1 MTGAWFETLGSREA
15 YRGFSTVRIDRV
27 RTPDGAEVEREVVE
41 RPVAVG
47 VVPITPEGRVLLLHQ
62 YRQPIGRLLIE
73 LPAGL
78 MDVAGEEDPADT
90 AQRELI
96 EELGMRAGTLEPLTT
111 FWNSAGWTDERT
123 HLYLG
128 RELQPADPPADFE
141 ASAEERHLEVV
152 SLDLD
157 DAVQAVRDGEITDA
171 KTVIGLQLAHLR
183 RRA

>member
-15 YRGFSTVRIDRV
+15 YRGFSTVRVDRV

-41 RPVAVG
+41 RPSAVG

-62 YRQPIGRLLIE
+62 YRQPVGRLLVE

-78 MDVAGEEDPADT
+78 MDVAGEEDPAAT

-96 EELGMRAGTLEPLTT
+96 EELGMRAGSLEPLTT

-128 RELQPADPPADFE
+128 RELQPTAPPDDFA
-141 ASAEERHLEVV
+141 ASAEELHLEVV

-171 KTVIGLQLAHLR
+171 KTVIGLQLAHVHLR
-183 RRA
+183 A

>member
-1 MTGAWFETLGSREA
+1 
-15 YRGFSTVRIDRV
+15 
-27 RTPDGAEVEREVVE
+27 
-41 RPVAVG
+41 
-47 VVPITPEGRVLLLHQ
+47 
-62 YRQPIGRLLIE
+62 

-78 MDVAGEEDPADT
+78 MDVAGEDPAAT

-128 RELQPADPPADFE
+128 RELQPADPPGDFE

-171 KTVIGLQLAHLR
+171 KTVIGLQLAHVHLR
-183 RRA
+183 V

>member
-1 MTGAWFETLGSREA
+1 VSGAWFETVGSHEA

-27 RTPDGAEVEREVVE
+27 RTPDGAEVDREVVE
-41 RPVAVG
+41 RPDAVA

-62 YRQPIGRLLIE
+62 YRQPVGRPLIE

-78 MDVAGEEDPADT
+78 LDVAGEEPVDA

-96 EELGMRAGTLEPLTT
+96 EELGMRAGTLEALTV

-128 RELQPADPPADFE
+128 RELQPAEPPSDFT
-141 ASAEERHLEVV
+141 AQAEELHLEVV
-152 SLDLD
+152 SFALD
-157 DAVQAVRDGEITDA
+157 DAITAVRDGEITDA
-171 KTVIGLQLAHLR
+171 KTVIGLELAHARLS
-183 RRA
+183 A

>member
-1 MTGAWFETLGSREA
+1 VSGAWFETVGSHEA

-27 RTPDGAEVEREVVE
+27 RTPDGAEVDREVVE
-41 RPVAVG
+41 RPDAVA

-62 YRQPIGRLLIE
+62 YRQPVGRPLIE

-78 MDVAGEEDPADT
+78 LDVAGEEPVDA

-96 EELGMRAGTLEPLTT
+96 EELGMRAGTLEALTV

-128 RELQPADPPADFE
+128 RELQPAEPPSDFTAE
-141 ASAEERHLEVV
+141 AEELHLEVV
-152 SLDLD
+152 SFALD
-157 DAVQAVRDGEITDA
+157 DAITAVRDGEITDA
-171 KTVIGLQLAHLR
+171 KTVIGLELAHARLS
-183 RRA
+183 A

>member
-1 MTGAWFETLGSREA
+1 MTSAWFETLGSREA
-15 YRGFSTVRIDRV
+15 YRGFSVVRVDRI

-41 RPVAVG
+41 RPAAVG

-62 YRQPIGRLLIE
+62 YRQPVRQLLVE

-78 MDVAGEEDPADT
+78 MDVAGEDPADT
-90 AQRELI
+90 AQRELV
-96 EELGMRAGTLEPLTT
+96 EELGMRAGTLEPLTS
-111 FWNSAGWTDERT
+111 FWNSAGWSDERT

-128 RELQPADPPADFE
+128 QQLEPAEPPGGYE

-157 DAVQAVRDGEITDA
+157 DAVRAVRDGEITDA

-183 RRA
+183 LRA

>member
-1 MTGAWFETLGSREA
+1 VTSAWFETVGSREA
-15 YRGFSTVRIDRV
+15 YRGFSTVRVDRV
-27 RTPDGAEVEREVVE
+27 RTPDGVEVEREVVE
-41 RPVAVG
+41 RPSAVG

-62 YRQPIGRLLIE
+62 YRQPVGRLLIE

-78 MDVAGEEDPADT
+78 MDVAGEDPADT
-90 AQRELI
+90 AQRELV
-96 EELGMRAGTLEPLTT
+96 EELGMRAGTLDALTV

-128 RELQPADPPADFE
+128 RELQPADPPDHFE

-171 KTVIGLQLAHLR
+171 KTVIGLQLAHVHLR
-183 RRA
+183 A